1 MSRIQDLL
9 FLRNRAAIMTDHAAP
24 EKAALLAGR
33 SDLIAK
39 ARERH
44 GKPFA
49 FEPGSDWQ
57 PKAVPVLTEWLQHQ
71 TREKK

>member
-9 FLRNRAAIMTDHAAP
+9 FLRNQSGIMTDHAAP

-33 SDLIAK
+33 DDRIAK
-39 ARERH
+39 ARQRF

-49 FEPGSDWQ
+49 YEKGSDWQ
-57 PKAVPVLTEWLQHQ
+57 PKAVPVLTAWLQS
-71 TREKK
+71 RGKS